1 MSYEEKEKA
10 IMIFKNNGLK
20 GLMPMVLVDDEV
32 KSKEIFEQRNSV
44 EKDSSASNV
53 RTQNKAG

>member
-1 MSYEEKEKA
+1 
-10 IMIFKNNGLK
+10 MIFKNSGLK
-20 GLMPMVLVDDEV
+20 GLMPMVLADDEV
-32 KSKEIFEQRNSV
+32 MSKEIFEQRNSV